1 MGIVLHKATNK
12 GFIQGQLNVMFS
24 TVKHSSQ
31 IEREVGSFTYVPV
44 HVLMFV
50 SFPDFKFAFDFAA
63 LPSSL
68 FPVCLCLYLFVCLLC
83 LHLFVYLSLLPCLH
97 ETRLHEVNIISQ

>member
-68 FPVCLCLYLFVCLLC
+68 FPVSVSVCIFLSVCCVCICLYTCLYC
-83 LHLFVYLSLLPCLH
+83 RVY
-97 ETRLHEVNIISQ
+97 TRHVYMR